1 MAPKRA
7 IKSSKLNATDSSQ
20 WILAS
25 KNHLLK
31 QNYRDNSFQ
40 LLGYI
45 NGIFN

>member
-7 IKSSKLNATDSSQ
+7 TKSSKLNATDSSQ
-20 WILAS
+20 GTLAS

-31 QNYRDNSFQ
+31 QNYRDKSFQ

-45 NGIFN
+45 YDIFN